1 MDIRRAECRD
11 MCIDMFYRQCTGT
24 SIDSVQA
31 RPDVKSVSS
40 DSDAASAKAASAKAA
55 SAKAAVAMAA
65 SSDGA
70 KARAVAASSVA
81 VKRNR
86 RPRHGD
92 RMPTPAGETLEFCE
106 VEADGNCFFDSVQR
120 SVDSQ
125 QRDPAVAVTDITRS
139 PPSLSPI

>member
-1 MDIRRAECRD
+1 MQRHVYRHV
-11 MCIDMFYRQCTGT
+11 YRQCTGT

-40 DSDAASAKAASAKAA
+40 DSDAASAKAA